1 MFYVLQNFKMQKGN
15 IPFREIS
22 RALSNVFL
30 SIPPSAKKTS
40 GDTDCK
46 CILFCKQQSKY
57 ICVTDFFK
65 Y

>member
-1 MFYVLQNFKMQKGN
+1 MQKGN

-22 RALSNVFL
+22 RTLSNVLL

-40 GDTDCK
+40 GDIDCK